1 MKEMVGAYTAF
12 ANHGIRNTPM
22 FVTRIEDSNGEVV
35 ANFQPMMGEVISDDN
50 SYKMIDMLKA
60 VIDHGTGA
68 RMRNRYNMKC
78 EMGGKT
84 GTTNDN
90 SDGWFI
96 GFTPRLVSGAWVGGE
111 DRDIHFDNANL
122 GQGANAALP
131 IWAYYMQKVFA
142 DRSLGYSPDEKFDI
156 PEDFD
161 PCGRKNSGMDVAGIE
176 DVFE

>member
-1 MKEMVGAYTAF
+1 
-12 ANHGIRNTPM
+12 
-22 FVTRIEDSNGEVV
+22 
-35 ANFQPMMGEVISDDN
+35 
-50 SYKMIDMLKA
+50 MIDMLKA